1 MELSEKKVRCLS
13 RKRGQISLEYMAI
26 VGLTTLIAIS
36 LLAISTY
43 YSNQVRE
50 TIDSSQIDAIGKQ
63 IVDTA
68 ESVYYFGPPSKTTLK
83 VFIPKS
89 VYSANISA
97 GQVIFNVRSNHGS
110 SEYFYLSSVPL
121 MGNISSSYG
130 FHYVSVESKEGYV
143 LINST

>member
-89 VYSANISA
+89 V
-97 GQVIFNVRSNHGS
+97 RSNHGS

-143 LINST
+143 WINST